1 MRAAQTKPALIRRSQ
16 RHSGVGPRLK
26 HMTRSDELENV
37 GIRQKSS
44 VWPVSQWAVG
54 TALWGSTGR
63 AITELK
69 LSVCLCDKHVPS
81 IQRRKTPWDGW
92 VVDPLALYVHN
103 LFAWSHAL
111 HVNRVKPTCIV
122 CMGVGGPHNSSLHVC
137 FGLLL
142 WMKKFQIAAS
152 LAGELDYGCL
162 LCSVIIWGAN
172 SKPHSSSSVLAI
184 RFKCSM
190 TQLSNRR
197 VVWLLWFVFRC
208 CDWKQREWWL
218 LKWCKKVKKWVIAS
232 RQSHIEI
239 RSCKRSS
246 VMAFKFRF

>member
-1 MRAAQTKPALIRRSQ
+1 MGVYWEGNYRAKVECLSLWQTCTKQTEEENTVGRMSCGPSGSLCAQFVCLI
-16 RHSGVGPRLK
+16 
-26 HMTRSDELENV
+26 TCTAC
-37 GIRQKSS
+37 KSS
-44 VWPVSQWAVG
+44 QAH
-54 TALWGSTGR
+54 LYHLHWGR
-63 AITELK
+63 
-69 LSVCLCDKHVPS
+69 
-81 IQRRKTPWDGW
+81 
-92 VVDPLALYVHN
+92 
-103 LFAWSHAL
+103 
-111 HVNRVKPTCIV
+111 
-122 CMGVGGPHNSSLHVC
+122 GPHNSSLHVC

-142 WMKKFQIAAS
+142 WLKKFQSAAS
-152 LAGELDYGCL
+152 LAGEPDYGCL

-172 SKPHSSSSVLAI
+172 SKPRSSSSVLAI

-208 CDWKQREWWL
+208 CKWKQREWWL

-246 VMAFKFRF
+246 VMAFKFRSSHVYGLYLVMD